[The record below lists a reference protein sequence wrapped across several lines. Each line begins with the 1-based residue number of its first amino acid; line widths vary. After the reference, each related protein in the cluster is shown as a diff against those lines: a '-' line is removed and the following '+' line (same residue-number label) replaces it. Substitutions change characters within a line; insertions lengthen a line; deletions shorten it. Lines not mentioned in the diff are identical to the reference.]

1 MEFNDAFPNYEVLAQ
16 HDNEAGVGVRKKLM
30 NVFWLL
36 CVITIIEL
44 FVGFYWSHVSHAYN
58 ISKTWLIIVFVSFT
72 LIKAGYIVMAFMHL
86 GDENKLLRWTV
97 LGPYCLFVVYL
108 IYMVTVTEGSYSQ
121 TYRNL
126 VDPALKMKKE
136 APAHEE

>member
-1 MEFNDAFPNYEVLAQ
+1 MEFQDNFPNYEVLAQ
-16 HDNEAGVGVRKKLM
+16 HDNEAGVGVRKRLM

-44 FVGFYWSHVSHAYN
+44 FVGFYWSHIQEAYHV
-58 ISKTWLIIVFVSFT
+58 SKTWLIIVFVAFT

-97 LGPYCLFVVYL
+97 LGPYCAFVVYL

-121 TYRNL
+121 TYRDL
-126 VDPALKMKKE
+126 IDPALNMKKE
-136 APAHEE
+136 APAHAE